1 MTQPQPAP
9 LPDGTLLQPFVDV
22 LPVAPRFTLDKDRV
36 ITASVHQVDLH
47 ADVKAVPVWR
57 YRVEDEGEVPAQP
70 ILEAEEGE
78 ATRITWRNELTGDA
92 LPCRV
97 VQIVDPEPQPPAA
110 LQQNVV
116 GIAPAET
123 FLEVAPESELV
134 RRTVVHLHGGHSDA
148 DNDGWPENT
157 RAPGEPQ
164 YAEYANTAD
173 NTATDLG
180 DDVLPKAG
188 AHQWFHDHAMGI
200 TGLHVY
206 AGLVGT
212 YLVRGRRER
221 TLHRT
226 HGLPIT
232 PESGEIV
239 LVVAD
244 RNVEVSDG
252 TATLLHKTTME
263 TGEFFGPLTSVN
275 GTIWPALKVQA
286 GVVRLRVLNASNSRA
301 YRLHLLDDADGDRS
315 DRMRILGTE
324 GGLLWKP
331 VDVQSGGILLAP
343 AERIDL
349 LVRLTDLAGASL
361 TLWNSAP
368 APFPGDGNPN
378 AAQTPMVPDADN
390 RRPYP
395 QVMRIDVVAA
405 DDPGGDVHH
414 AGPGWVW
421 DKLSPDAILNRGA
434 VRLVHDE
441 PSRRNPT
448 VPPPRVIEHHQH
460 RVVVLSESAPPG
472 HLQLTEFVPDPRGA
486 MQLVLPGEHEP
497 TAYAPIGSSFDDT
510 VGITPTVG
518 VWEVWRLVNTTG
530 DTHPIHIHQSTF
542 QPLGRFATSYTS
554 GTYDQ
559 ATRSTAAD
567 TPLRPVPG
575 AGRVYE
581 RHETTGWKDTIRV
594 DPDQMVSVAIRFD
607 LTGRYVYHCHILE
620 HEDREMMRPV
630 VVSAVPMMPG
640 MSM

>member
-123 FLEVAPESELV
+123 FLEVAPEPELV

-263 TGEFFGPLTSVN
+263 TGEFFGPLTSVK
-275 GTIWPALKVQA
+275 G
-286 GVVRLRVLNASNSRA
+286 
-301 YRLHLLDDADGDRS
+301 RS
-315 DRMRILGTE
+315 G
-324 GGLLWKP
+324 
-331 VDVQSGGILLAP
+331 
-343 AERIDL
+343 
-349 LVRLTDLAGASL
+349 
-361 TLWNSAP
+361 
-368 APFPGDGNPN
+368 
-378 AAQTPMVPDADN
+378 
-390 RRPYP
+390 RP
-395 QVMRIDVVAA
+395 
-405 DDPGGDVHH
+405 
-414 AGPGWVW
+414 
-421 DKLSPDAILNRGA
+421 
-434 VRLVHDE
+434 
-441 PSRRNPT
+441 
-448 VPPPRVIEHHQH
+448 
-460 RVVVLSESAPPG
+460 
-472 HLQLTEFVPDPRGA
+472 
-486 MQLVLPGEHEP
+486 
-497 TAYAPIGSSFDDT
+497 
-510 VGITPTVG
+510 
-518 VWEVWRLVNTTG
+518 
-530 DTHPIHIHQSTF
+530 
-542 QPLGRFATSYTS
+542 
-554 GTYDQ
+554 
-559 ATRSTAAD
+559 
-567 TPLRPVPG
+567 
-575 AGRVYE
+575 
-581 RHETTGWKDTIRV
+581 
-594 DPDQMVSVAIRFD
+594 
-607 LTGRYVYHCHILE
+607 
-620 HEDREMMRPV
+620 
-630 VVSAVPMMPG
+630 
-640 MSM
+640 